1 MSAIH
6 CIRVIHFQY
15 YQHQSYVH
23 AYASSSRR
31 TAHLRSHRFCL
42 SLAEFFKWSVS
53 LLIIFP
59 SHFIAVALLVRALFS
74 SNRTIHG
81 HPHAT
86 SASFASSGT
95 QEAHSSSTAPFNQ
108 DVAMQTTSTSSAW
121 LPLSRNSMLP
131 AFISA
136 LFNFKDLLFS
146 PLFAPTKMSRPLH
159 VSARKFRRS
168 FFQPQQHSRSSFMY
182 RPWVINDTH
191 ASVPLPPTD
200 AGRLVSSSM
209 CYVAPSLACRAQVLP
224 LISRQVGSLFHFA
237 YQDIGQLLCSF
248 YSGCVPV
255 GIMKETRALFYGQK
269 VRQLRRASHFVLSRV
284 NSAADFTRRSWW
296 LANCHV
302 ISRAIFA

>member
-6 CIRVIHFQY
+6 CIRFIHFKY

-23 AYASSSRR
+23 AHASSSRR
-31 TAHLRSHRFCL
+31 PAHLRSHRFCL

-59 SHFIAVALLVRALFS
+59 SHLHALHCCRPFVPRAFFLE
-74 SNRTIHG
+74 SN
-81 HPHAT
+81 HPYAT

-159 VSARKFRRS
+159 ASARDSRRS

-182 RPWVINDTH
+182 HPWVINDTH
-191 ASVPLPPTD
+191 APVPLPPTD
-200 AGRLVSSSM
+200 AGRLVSSM

-269 VRQLRRASHFVLSRV
+269 VRQLRRASHCVLSRV
-284 NSAADFTRRSWW
+284 KSAADFTRRSWW